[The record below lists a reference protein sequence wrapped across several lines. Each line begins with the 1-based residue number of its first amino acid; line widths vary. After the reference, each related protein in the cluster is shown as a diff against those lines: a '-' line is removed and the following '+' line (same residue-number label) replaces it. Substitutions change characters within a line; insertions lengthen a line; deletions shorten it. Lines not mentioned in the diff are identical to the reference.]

1 MTAPTDR
8 KNGPIFT
15 TCAIHLTKFP
25 NYVLRNDPTAC
36 HPNDEAMAKIDRFCH
51 RIYKFPI
58 TWLCSYAAL
67 LEYQDQLKRFI
78 RDYGDEVAIYEGGIW
93 TGFALDNQ
101 PEKYQSWV
109 EECGLKRP
117 DDGFQSKEAE
127 AIGARAWHDMA
138 ESEQRIGL
146 TYLKKAYEKILGSPV
161 RILATPHTNQDTI
174 RIMSEIGLDVS
185 WGYCWNYFC
194 EGINHKGSLI
204 HPFYIS
210 HQNHNA
216 PEQDDKKT
224 NVLSILWGLF
234 SPLITTRV
242 EAHSRLGQ
250 PGFCLNSLEMAHRS
264 VGLDQYD
271 FHRKVITELAD
282 SAAWN
287 PFVLLPFQLEAIWF
301 SEAEISK
308 ELYDQYP
315 TFNSATTEVFYTQ
328 LETALRLGAKP
339 VTFSQFADWHKIN
352 IRNTAEFITYSEDPI
367 PDVRNRG
374 KDQAYVPQIIYGDQ
388 KKQYWFD
395 QSRGFNYVRKYV
407 YSPIVEEK
415 DIEHEY
421 PYADE
426 PRVFLRI
433 KRGVNVMA
441 GIYLT
446 PDKAIYELHDFQLTA
461 YHDDPDY
468 AAVLWQANI
477 PSYIH
482 DSDIE
487 TGGAL
492 TGFRTIRK
500 KNAAILFANLK
511 KGDNTLVFRSELP
524 QKHIRIVSSEQIG
537 RRHEVWIENDA
548 DEVALHSLD
557 LKIAPK
563 LKLGGFWWDGRYTRS
578 IFRFGPSHY
587 DRNTGDFFLRALY
600 PATLK
605 LNHGLTRFSIE
616 LFS

>member
-1 MTAPTDR
+1 MTTSADR

-15 TCAIHLTKFP
+15 TCAIHLTEFP
-25 NYVLRNDPTAC
+25 NYILRNDPTAC

-51 RIYKFPI
+51 RIYKFSI

-67 LEYQDQLKRFI
+67 LKYQDQLKRFI
-78 RDYGDEVAIYEGGIW
+78 RDYGDEVAIYEGGIG
-93 TGFALDNQ
+93 TRFAMDNQ
-101 PEKYQSWV
+101 PEKYQPWV

-117 DDGFQSKEAE
+117 DEGFQSKEAE
-127 AIGARAWHDMA
+127 IIGGRAWHDMP
-138 ESEQRIGL
+138 EHEQRTAL
-146 TYLKKAYEKILGSPV
+146 TYLKKTYEKILEAPV

-174 RIMSEIGLDVS
+174 RIMSDIGLHVS

-204 HPFYIS
+204 QPFYIS
-210 HQNHNA
+210 HQNHCA
-216 PEQDDKKT
+216 PEQDDGK
-224 NVLSILWGLF
+224 NSVLSILWGLF
-234 SPLITTRV
+234 SPLIGTRV

-250 PGFCLNSLEMAHRS
+250 PGFCLNALEMAHRS
-264 VGLDQYD
+264 AGLDQYD
-271 FHRKVITELAD
+271 FHRKVITELAG

-339 VTFSQFADWHKIN
+339 VTFSQFADWHKTN
-352 IRNTAEFITYSEDPI
+352 IRNTAEFITYSEDLI

-374 KDQAYVPQIIYGDQ
+374 KDQAYVPQIVYGS
-388 KKQYWFD
+388 KTRQYWFD

-415 DIEHEY
+415 DIEDEY

-426 PRVFLRI
+426 PRVFLKI

-441 GIYLT
+441 GINLT
-446 PDKAIYELHDFQLTA
+446 PDKAVYELHDFQLTA

-482 DSDIE
+482 DSDIQ

-492 TGFRTIRK
+492 TGFRTIRE

-511 KGDNTLVFRSELP
+511 KGDNILVFRSELP
-524 QKHIRIVSSEQIG
+524 QQHIRIVSSEQVG
-537 RRHEVWIENDA
+537 RRHEVWVENDA

-557 LKIAPK
+557 LVIAPK

-587 DRNTGDFFLRALY
+587 DRNTGNFFLRALY